1 MVIAGVLMVSAL
13 AVLVVLLGRQAAGKP
28 TGIERGALAVLA
40 VGLFLTGGG
49 LLAKDLLADKSSPS
63 EKPKDQASNTPPA
76 ELSRPSDPTSKD
88 ERLYL
93 TSMHNSTVEVF
104 IARPGFG
111 MRRMMLPVQD
121 LVTAPKS
128 SSEPPKKDRYGFDVG
143 LPKGTEKQRDVHY
156 AVQDLAD
163 GGRVNGMPFFGTWEW
178 KLKKVQLVG
187 LVKHTNPVAY
197 ETDKVPGMKDVKDVP
212 SRALT
217 EFEKRSLETLRG
229 GEALAIEKRG
239 NEMRML
245 GPIFA
250 GTRCTTCH
258 DQKGQMLGAFSY
270 SFEKRSAEE
279 LKKLSK
285 Q

>member
-1 MVIAGVLMVSAL
+1 MAIAGVLIVSAL

-28 TGIERGALAVLA
+28 TGLERGSLAALAI
-40 VGLFLTGGG
+40 GLFVAGGG
-49 LLAKDLLADKSSPS
+49 LLAKDLLADKPS

-76 ELSRPSDPTSKD
+76 ELLTPSDPVVD
-88 ERLYL
+88 RERQYL
-93 TSMHNSTVEVF
+93 TSMHHNTVEVF

-111 MRRMMLPVQD
+111 MRRMIMPLQD
-121 LVTAPKS
+121 IVTAPKS
-128 SSEPPKKDRYGFDVG
+128 SSEPPKKDRFGFDVG
-143 LPKGTEKQRDVHY
+143 MPKGTEKERDVHF
-156 AVQDLAD
+156 AVQDMAD
-163 GGRVNGMPFFGTWEW
+163 GGKLSMFLGTWEW
-178 KLKKVQLVG
+178 KLKNVQLVG

-212 SRALT
+212 SRALN
-217 EFEKRSLETLRG
+217 EFETRSLETLRG

-239 NEMRML
+239 NEMRMV

-258 DQKGQMLGAFSY
+258 EQKGQMLGAFSY

-279 LKKLSK
+279 IKKLSK
-285 Q
+285 P